1 MESYQG
7 AGNKLLKNIAKGIGI
22 SLLITFILL
31 FIFSVL
37 LTYTDIGENTIN
49 PVIMVV
55 TGVSILIGSSI
66 GNKNIK
72 KNGIVNGAIIGG
84 IYILILYCISS
95 ILNWKF
101 ALSLQSVIMITIG
114 VIFGM
119 LGGIVGVNK
128 K

>member
-22 SLLITFILL
+22 SLFITFILL
-31 FIFSVL
+31 FIFSAL

-55 TGVSILIGSSI
+55 TGISILIGSSI

-101 ALSLQSVIMITIG
+101 ALSLQSVIMIAIG

>member
-22 SLLITFILL
+22 SLFITFILL
-31 FIFSVL
+31 FIFSAL

-55 TGVSILIGSSI
+55 TGISILIGSSI

-95 ILNWKF
+95 MLNWKF
-101 ALSLQSVIMITIG
+101 ALSLQSVIMIAIG
-114 VIFGM
+114 VVFGM

>member
-72 KNGIVNGAIIGG
+72 KNGIVNGAII
-84 IYILILYCISS
+84 
-95 ILNWKF
+95 
-101 ALSLQSVIMITIG
+101 
-114 VIFGM
+114 
-119 LGGIVGVNK
+119 
-128 K
+128 

>member
-7 AGNKLLKNIAKGIGI
+7 FGNKLLKNIAKGIGI

-31 FIFSVL
+31 FIFSAL

-55 TGVSILIGSSI
+55 TGISILIGSSI

-101 ALSLQSVIMITIG
+101 ALSLQSVIMIAIG

>member
-7 AGNKLLKNIAKGIGI
+7 VGNKLLKNIAKGIGI

-31 FIFSVL
+31 FIFSAL

-55 TGVSILIGSSI
+55 TGISILIGSSI

-101 ALSLQSVIMITIG
+101 ALSLQSVIMIAIG
-114 VIFGM
+114 VVFGM

>member
-7 AGNKLLKNIAKGIGI
+7 SGNKLLKNIAKETGRTM
-22 SLLITFILL
+22 LITFILL
-31 FIFSVL
+31 FIFSAL

-55 TGVSILIGSSI
+55 TGISILIGSSI

-101 ALSLQSVIMITIG
+101 ALSLQSVIMIAIG

>member
-22 SLLITFILL
+22 SLLITIILL

>member
-7 AGNKLLKNIAKGIGI
+7 TGNKLLKNIAKGIGT
-22 SLLITFILL
+22 SLFITFILL
-31 FIFSVL
+31 FIFSAV
-37 LTYTDIGENTIN
+37 LTYTYIGENTIN

-55 TGVSILIGSSI
+55 TGISILIGSSM

-72 KNGIVNGAIIGG
+72 KNGIINGAIIGG
-84 IYILILYCISS
+84 AYIVILYCISS

-101 ALSLQSVIMITIG
+101 ALSLQSIIMIAIG
-114 VIFGM
+114 VIFGI

>member
-1 MESYQG
+1 
-7 AGNKLLKNIAKGIGI
+7 
-22 SLLITFILL
+22 
-31 FIFSVL
+31 
-37 LTYTDIGENTIN
+37 
-49 PVIMVV
+49 MVV

>member
-22 SLLITFILL
+22 SLFITFILL
-31 FIFSVL
+31 FIFSAL

-55 TGVSILIGSSI
+55 TGISILIGSSI

-101 ALSLQSVIMITIG
+101 ALSLQSVIMIAIG
-114 VIFGM
+114 VVFGM